1 MASALSSSRTKTAFL
16 ASRLNHIG
24 VIFMTAFD
32 EKTEQRLMNDIM
44 ELLVTHYGAE
54 LPEDALDQELE
65 RVEMALNDAR
75 EFHQGQVRK
84 SGELYIF
91 HPLRVAHLAARHWMD
106 FASVTA
112 SLLHDVVE
120 DTPVTVADVRV
131 KYGDEV
137 AHLVD
142 GLTKVT
148 SEAMSRDDL
157 KKETYKKTLLVAI
170 DDIRVLCLKFWDRID
185 NLYTLDALPP
195 YKQKLIAEETR
206 TVYVPLARHLG
217 MGYVST
223 ELESLSHSV
232 LYPKRAKRYQRAVQ
246 DLQQETS
253 SYLRQIRAKI
263 HNNCEKQKLSVLV
276 KERWRPFTIAA
287 AREMRRG
294 FVALFTLE
302 VQVDRM
308 MDAYLFL
315 GILHSLFP
323 PIPGK
328 LRDHLNQTS
337 QHGYMALKT
346 TVQAEEQRMRV
357 EITTRKLAR
366 FNQAGVLAPG
376 FSFRHD
382 NFRTLMKSLM
392 DGESAFDTESLKLAS
407 ATIQVYTPHGEVRK
421 LPEGS
426 SVLDFAFDIHDS
438 VGLHACRAVIN
449 GRIRQLKTRLL
460 DGDQVEVE
468 TAEEPEVLPKWLE
481 WAITPRARN
490 SIRRYLRKKV
500 RSAKAE

>member
-1 MASALSSSRTKTAFL
+1 MML
-16 ASRLNHIG
+16 
-24 VIFMTAFD
+24 MFD
-32 EKTEQRLMNDIM
+32 KKTEQRLMHDIM

-54 LPEDALDQELE
+54 LSEDVLDREIARL
-65 RVEMALNDAR
+65 EMALSDAR
-75 EFHQGQVRK
+75 ESHHGQIRK
-84 SGELYIF
+84 SGEPYIF

-106 FASVTA
+106 FSSVIA

-120 DTPVTVADVRV
+120 DTAVTLDQVRV
-131 KYGDEV
+131 KYGEEV

-148 SEAMSRDDL
+148 SELMSREDL
-157 KKETYKKTLLVAI
+157 KQETYKKTLLVAI

-185 NLYTLDALPP
+185 NLLTINALPIN
-195 YKQKLIAEETR
+195 KQKLIAEETR
-206 TVYVPLARHLG
+206 SVYVPLARHLG
-217 MGYVST
+217 MGYVAT

-232 LYPKRAKRYQRAVQ
+232 LYPKRAKRYQQASAG
-246 DLQQETS
+246 LQEETS
-253 SYLRQIRAKI
+253 SYLRQIRGQI
-263 HNNCEKQKLSVLV
+263 HVACEKQKLSVLV
-276 KERWRPFTIAA
+276 KERWRPFTIQA
-287 AREMRRG
+287 AREMGRG

-302 VQVDRM
+302 VHVDRM

-337 QHGYMALKT
+337 QHGYLALKT

-366 FNQAGVLAPG
+366 FNLAGVLAPG

-382 NFRTLMKSLM
+382 SFRVLMKSLM

-426 SVLDFAFDIHDS
+426 SILDFAFDIHDS
-438 VGLHACRAVIN
+438 VGLHARRGVIN

-460 DGDQVEVE
+460 DGDQVKVE
-468 TAEEPEVLPKWLE
+468 TAQEPEVLPKWLE

-490 SIRRYLRKKV
+490 SIRRYLRNKV
-500 RSAKAE
+500 RAAQSE